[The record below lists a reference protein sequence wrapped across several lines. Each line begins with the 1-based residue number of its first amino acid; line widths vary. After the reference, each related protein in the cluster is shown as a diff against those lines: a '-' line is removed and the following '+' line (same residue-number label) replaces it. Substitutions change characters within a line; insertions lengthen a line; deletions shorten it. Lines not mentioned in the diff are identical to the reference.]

1 MRDKLVFLM
10 SGRYFIALIN
20 LLLLAS
26 GINALRT
33 MLPLLNNAAND
44 ILVLEHISEGYGT
57 ILIAFG
63 VATEERESLMRFF
76 GLYPRHQNPLQTAV
90 DHVCHDF
97 GLSLLLLGLFMEL
110 GVQAIKLPNEIVN
123 TDGLEH
129 LIFGATAALMALTS
143 WVLARFTFLL
153 FFPHRHKTGAALADA
168 HPGTGHGN
176 VHGG

>member
-1 MRDKLVFLM
+1 MRDRLVHLL
-10 SGRYFIALIN
+10 SGRFSIALIN

-26 GINALRT
+26 GINAVRT

-44 ILVLEHISEGYGT
+44 ITTLEHISEGYGT

-63 VATEERESLMRFF
+63 VAAEERESLMRFF
-76 GLYPRHQNPLQTAV
+76 GLYPRFQSALQSAV

-129 LIFGATAALMALTS
+129 LIFGATALLMVLTS
-143 WVLARFTFLL
+143 WVLVRFTFLL
-153 FFPHRHKTGAALADA
+153 FFPHRHKTGAALDDGR
-168 HPGTGHGN
+168 PGGGHG
-176 VHGG
+176 G